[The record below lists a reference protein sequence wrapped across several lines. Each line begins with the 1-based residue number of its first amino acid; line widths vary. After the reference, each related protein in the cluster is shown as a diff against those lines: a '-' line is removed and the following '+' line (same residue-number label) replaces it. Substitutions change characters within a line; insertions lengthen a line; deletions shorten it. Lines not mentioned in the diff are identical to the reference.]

1 MNAILAM
8 DGYTGYLV
16 VAWGVTAVVLIG
28 NVVAAR
34 RQFRGTRLRLRAQIE
49 RRLGR
54 RPAPASGPVDGQ
66 VGGKGGTEATV
77 GRGS

>member
-1 MNAILAM
+1 MNGILATG
-8 DGYTGYLV
+8 DYTGYLV
-16 VAWGVTAVVLIG
+16 VAWGVTALVLIG

-34 RQFRGTRLRLRAQIE
+34 RQLRGTRLRLRAQIE

-54 RPAPASGPVDGQ
+54 RPAPTADQGDGR
-66 VGGKGGTEATV
+66 VGGKGGNEASV

>member
-1 MNAILAM
+1 MSGMLAM

-16 VAWGVTAVVLIG
+16 VAWGVTALVLIG

-34 RQFRGTRLRLRAQIE
+34 RQFRGTRRRLRAQIE

-54 RPAPASGPVDGQ
+54 RASPASGQVDGR
-66 VGGKGGTEATV
+66 VGGKGGNEATV